1 MSSRVFCVQFRPKAR
16 PRRWVAFEHLLL
28 PFDSVPGLML
38 ALATKHQ
45 VRGQMLWTRAGAGD
59 VKEVYDAAPCLV
71 READVARI
79 FVPTVDLKLLVAG
92 AA

>member
-1 MSSRVFCVQFRPKAR
+1 MSSRVFCVQFRTKAR

-38 ALATKHQ
+38 ALATKHE
-45 VRGQMLWTRAGAGD
+45 VRGQILWTRAGTGD
-59 VKEVYDAAPCLV
+59 VKEVYDAAPYLV
-71 READVARI
+71 RVEDVSRI
-79 FVPTVDLKLLVAG
+79 FAPTVELKLLVAG